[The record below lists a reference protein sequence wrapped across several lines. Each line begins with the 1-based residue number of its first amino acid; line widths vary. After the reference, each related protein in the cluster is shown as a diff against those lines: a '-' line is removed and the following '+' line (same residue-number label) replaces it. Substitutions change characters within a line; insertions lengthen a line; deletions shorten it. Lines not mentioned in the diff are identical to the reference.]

1 METRIKRHIASVAI
15 DYLHHFP
22 IVFIEGGRQVG
33 KSTLAKALT
42 DSDQDAVHV
51 NFDDPV
57 VLDAATENPSLFVEQ
72 SKTTLVIDEVQRYP
86 EIFLGI
92 KASLEND
99 RRPGRFLLTGSVG
112 LLQVPNNPESLAGR
126 AVTLRLRGLSQGE
139 LMGVKEDFVSFLSQL
154 DSPYPIRSALNRA
167 DYARLITT
175 GGFPE
180 LRSKPDRIRR
190 AWYRDYVE
198 RILEKDVGIFPRG
211 TQPSRLK
218 SVLSLL
224 VANHSGELVYSRL
237 ANDLDVSMPSVKD
250 SIIAL
255 ERVFLVDKIPGWSPN
270 LTKRE
275 IGRPKAFVSDSGLAA
290 HLMGESEE
298 SLCDITST
306 GFGPL
311 LEGFVTAE
319 LMKQQGWSREHFD
332 IFHYRDFK
340 GLEVDVVLV
349 LEGGGVI
356 GIEVKATSDPRE
368 AHTQGLKALKKRVGS
383 AWRAG
388 VILHTGHKGVAF
400 GDGIFALP
408 VSALWDIGD

>member
-1 METRIKRHIASVAI
+1 METRIQRHIASVAI
-15 DYLHHFP
+15 DYLQHFP

-42 DSDQDAVHV
+42 DGDQDAVHV

-57 VLDAATENPSLFVEQ
+57 VLDAARENPSLFVEQ

-139 LMGVKEDFVSFLSQL
+139 LVGIKEDFVSFLSQL
-154 DSPYPIRSALNRA
+154 DSPYPIHSTLNRA

-290 HLMGESEE
+290 HLMGEREE
-298 SLCDITST
+298 SLCDITSR
-306 GFGPL
+306 GFAPL

-368 AHTQGLKALKKRVGS
+368 AHTRGLKALKKRVGS

-408 VSALWDIGD
+408 VSALWDTGN

>member
-1 METRIKRHIASVAI
+1 METPITRHIAAVAI
-15 DYLHHFP
+15 DYLQHFP
-22 IVFIEGGRQVG
+22 IVFIEGARQVG

-42 DSDQDAVHV
+42 DSDRDAVHV

-57 VLDAATENPSLFVEQ
+57 VLDAAQENPSLFVEQ

-92 KASLEND
+92 KASLEHD

-112 LLQVPNNPESLAGR
+112 ILQVPNNPESLAGR

-139 LMGVKEDFVSFLSQL
+139 LIGVKEDFVSFVSQL
-154 DSPYPIRSALNRA
+154 DSPYPIHSPLNRA
-167 DYARLITT
+167 DYARIITT

-180 LRSKPDRIRR
+180 LHSKPDRIRR

-250 SIIAL
+250 SINAL
-255 ERVFLVDKIPGWSPN
+255 QGVFLLDKIPGWSPN

-275 IGRPKAFVSDSGLAA
+275 VGRPKAFVFDSGLAA

-298 SLCDITST
+298 SLCHITSNR
-306 GFGPL
+306 FGPL
-311 LEGFVTAE
+311 LEGFVTTE
-319 LMKQQGWSREHFD
+319 LMKQQGWSQEYFE

-349 LEGGGVI
+349 LEGGDVI

-368 AHTQGLKALKKRVGS
+368 AHTQGLKALKKRVGG

-388 VILHTGHKGVAF
+388 VILHTGQKGVAF
-400 GDGIFALP
+400 GEGIFALP
-408 VSALWDIGD
+408 IAALWHTGD